1 MPPRH
6 EFMDRAA
13 PFRAELTAHCYR
25 MLGSVHDAED
35 LVQETYLRGWR
46 AYPDFAGRSSLRTW
60 LYRIAT
66 SASLR
71 ALENRSRRALPTG
84 LGAPETD
91 ADATLDRT
99 DDGWLSPFPD
109 AWLAPGPETAVAGRQ
124 SLRLAVVAAL
134 QELPARQRAVLVLRE
149 VVALPAAEVAELLDT
164 TTAAVNSAL
173 QRARAHLAAVAPT
186 EDGTAEPAE
195 PERRALVDRYAA
207 AFERADVRALT
218 DLLREDVR
226 LEMPPVRTWFRGRA
240 TVVRFLAGHGFP
252 ARPGELVMVPTAAN
266 GQAALAA
273 YRRAG
278 DLLQAQDLHVLTLHC
293 GRVAGIT
300 VFLDAALFAPFG
312 LPATRPVA

>member
-1 MPPRH
+1 MPDRH

-66 SASLR
+66 SACLR
-71 ALENRSRRALPTG
+71 ALENRGRRALPTG

-91 ADATLDRT
+91 PDAALERT

-109 AWLAPGPETAVAGRQ
+109 AGPEAAVAGRQ
-124 SLRLAVVAAL
+124 SVRLAVVAAL

-149 VVALPAAEVAELLDT
+149 VVTMSAAEVADLLDT

-218 DLLREDVR
+218 ELLQEDVA
-226 LEMPPVRTWFRGRA
+226 LEMPPIRTWFRGRD
-240 TVVRFLAGHGFP
+240 TVVRFLVEHGFP
-252 ARPGELVMVPTAAN
+252 ERPGDLAMVPTAAN

-273 YRRAG
+273 YRRDEG
-278 DLLQAQDLHVLTLHC
+278 LMHAQDLHVLTLAH

-300 VFLDAALFAPFG
+300 VFLDRTLFVPFG
-312 LPATRPVA
+312 LPEQRPGP

>member
-1 MPPRH
+1 MPDQH
-6 EFMDRAA
+6 EFMERAA

-66 SASLR
+66 SACLR
-71 ALENRSRRALPTG
+71 ALENRGRRALPTG
-84 LGAPETD
+84 LAGPTSDPDVALE
-91 ADATLDRT
+91 RT

-109 AWLAPGPETAVAGRQ
+109 AWTAPGPEAAVAGRQ
-124 SLRLAVVAAL
+124 SVRLAVVAAL

-149 VVALPAAEVAELLDT
+149 VVALPAAEVADLLDT

-195 PERRALVDRYAA
+195 PERRALVDRYAS

-218 DLLREDVR
+218 ELLQEEVA
-226 LEMPPVRTWFRGRA
+226 LEMPPVRTWFRGRD
-240 TVVRFLAGHGFP
+240 TVVRFLVEHGFP
-252 ARPGELVMVPTAAN
+252 ARPGDLAMVPTAAN

-273 YRRAG
+273 YRRDA
-278 DLLQAQDLHVLTLHC
+278 DLMNAQDLHVLTLAHD
-293 GRVAGIT
+293 RVARIT
-300 VFLDAALFAPFG
+300 VFLDETLFAPFG
-312 LPATRPVA
+312 LPARWPVP

>member
-1 MPPRH
+1 MPDRH

-46 AYPDFAGRSSLRTW
+46 AYPDFAERSSLRTW

-66 SASLR
+66 SACLR
-71 ALENRSRRALPTG
+71 ALEKRGRRALPTG
-84 LGAPETD
+84 LAGPETD
-91 ADATLDRT
+91 PDAPLHRT

-109 AWLAPGPETAVAGRQ
+109 AWTAPGPEAAVAGRQ
-124 SLRLAVVAAL
+124 SVRLAVVAAL

-149 VVALPAAEVAELLDT
+149 VVTLPAAEVADLLDT

-218 DLLREDVR
+218 ELLQEEVA
-226 LEMPPVRTWFRGRA
+226 LEMPPIRTWFRGRD
-240 TVVRFLAGHGFP
+240 TVVRFLVEHGFP
-252 ARPGELVMVPTAAN
+252 ARPGDLAMVPTAAN

-273 YRRAG
+273 YRRGAG
-278 DLLQAQDLHVLTLHC
+278 LMHAQDLHVLTLTH
-293 GRVAGIT
+293 GRVARIT
-300 VFLDAALFAPFG
+300 AFLDETLFAPFG
-312 LPATRPVA
+312 LPAQRSAP